1 MEADFKILCFEEDL
15 QAYKNEVKMQIQ
27 MMSQFSDQIRKLEA
41 EGTLKSCIQR
51 AKVLIA
57 DFDAVTKNETEAS
70 KLLDLTFDHSEGNYL
85 ESRVGLCSCIL
96 ENASS
101 IKDWIVYQQFAAECR
116 QRGLG
121 PICDAYEAGL
131 PHDEVMTVYFRS
143 IYRAIILSV
152 VKMSRY

>member
-1 MEADFKILCFEEDL
+1 MAAAEAELPYEWKQILKSCVSEEDL
-15 QAYKNEVKMQIQ
+15 QAYKNGVKMQIQ
-27 MMSQFSDQIRKLEA
+27 MMSQFSEQIRKLEA

-101 IKDWIVYQQFAAECR
+101 LRIGLYISSLRRSAGREVWDRFAMRMRRVYHMMR
-116 QRGLG
+116 L
-121 PICDAYEAGL
+121 
-131 PHDEVMTVYFRS
+131 
-143 IYRAIILSV
+143 
-152 VKMSRY
+152 